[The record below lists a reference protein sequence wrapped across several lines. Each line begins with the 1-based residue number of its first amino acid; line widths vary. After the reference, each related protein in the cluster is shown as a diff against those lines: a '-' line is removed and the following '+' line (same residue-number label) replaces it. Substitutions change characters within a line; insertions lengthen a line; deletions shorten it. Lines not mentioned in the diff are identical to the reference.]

1 MINSI
6 LIIDDDNYK
15 KKNIKE
21 LVLSIDKTFIIS
33 EEEAINPGLLD
44 LRSSKYDLIILDMSL
59 PVFSSSESSSFNTF
73 GGIAILREMRRKEI
87 TTPVIVVTQYE
98 IFGEGEIQKTSK
110 MIDEECKSKFD
121 NYIGIVI
128 YSSVNNEWKEK
139 LVKMI
144 GDIKNDNNTVC

>member
-15 KKNIKE
+15 K
-21 LVLSIDKTFIIS
+21 
-33 EEEAINPGLLD
+33 
-44 LRSSKYDLIILDMSL
+44 
-59 PVFSSSESSSFNTF
+59 
-73 GGIAILREMRRKEI
+73 
-87 TTPVIVVTQYE
+87 
-98 IFGEGEIQKTSK
+98 KTSK

>member
-21 LVLSIDKTFIIS
+21 LVLSIDKTFMIS

-59 PVFSSSESSSFNTF
+59 PVFSPSESSSFNPF

>member
-59 PVFSSSESSSFNTF
+59 PVFSSSESSSFNPF
-73 GGIAILREMRRKEI
+73 GGIDILREMRRKEI